1 MKLNPEFYYWASLTG
16 FFGLFALLMLWPTV
30 LAPPQGL
37 PVALILLITI
47 SPLLLVLRGL
57 LSKHRKACAWAAYVS
72 LLYFIHG
79 SSATYA
85 DAGAKLYPALETVFS
100 LLLFTGSMLYV
111 RSLKTTA

>member
-1 MKLNPEFYYWASLTG
+1 MKLNPEFYYRAALTG

-30 LAPPQGL
+30 ITPAQNFPI
-37 PVALILLITI
+37 ALILLVTV
-47 SPLLLVLRGL
+47 SPLLLILRGL
-57 LSKHRKACAWAAYVS
+57 LNKHRKACAWAAYVS

-85 DAGAKLYPALETVFS
+85 ESGARLLPALETAFS

-111 RSLKTTA
+111 RSLKKSP